1 MRTNIEIDD
10 ELMAKALEAGPFTTK
25 KEAVEA
31 GLRLLARQAAYRE
44 ILKWE
49 GKLKWE
55 GDESIDWTTPPQD
68 EALALVAREP
78 APKST
83 TRGGGRRPAEPDSP
97 RSPRHARR

>member
-10 ELMAKALEAGPFTTK
+10 GLMDRAMKAGPFKTK

-31 GLRLLARQAAYRE
+31 GLRLLARQADYRE

-55 GDESIDWTTPPQD
+55 GDESIDWTKPDAGDADGQQPATVLT
-68 EALALVAREP
+68 AAEP
-78 APKST
+78 GAEN
-83 TRGGGRRPAEPDSP
+83 RRGRR
-97 RSPRHARR
+97 